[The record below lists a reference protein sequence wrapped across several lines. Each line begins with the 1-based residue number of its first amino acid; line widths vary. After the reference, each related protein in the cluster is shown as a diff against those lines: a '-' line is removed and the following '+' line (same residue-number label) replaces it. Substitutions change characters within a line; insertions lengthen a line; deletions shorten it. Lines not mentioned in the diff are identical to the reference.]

1 MNVPSN
7 YKLLTCH
14 IQKKTAK
21 NVFSGT
27 VTSQE
32 KTYLVQMENS
42 VIKVKVFSTR
52 LHIDIQKCKNI
63 SDVYLKNMTPKPKWK
78 TYKNTRCRD
87 KSYQLQEK
95 LYFLY
100 TSVINLQESAK
111 IPKLTNCH

>member
-1 MNVPSN
+1 M
-7 YKLLTCH
+7 
-14 IQKKTAK
+14 
-21 NVFSGT
+21 FSGT

-52 LHIDIQKCKNI
+52 LHIHIEKCKNI
-63 SDVYLKNMTPKPKWK
+63 SDVYLKNLTPKLKWK

-95 LYFLY
+95 L
-100 TSVINLQESAK
+100 VINLQESVK
-111 IPKLTNCH
+111 IPKLTNCY

>member
-7 YKLLTCH
+7 YKLITCH

-78 TYKNTRCRD
+78 TYKNTM
-87 KSYQLQEK
+87 QG
-95 LYFLY
+95 
-100 TSVINLQESAK
+100 
-111 IPKLTNCH
+111 